1 MCGGHCGPDRLRQDM
16 HPLVSQQ
23 TQNIPTTKEKERK
36 NIKTI
41 FVTGRMYTLQTNTKC
56 SKEKEEA
63 LKTEE
68 VTFQRDFVKT

>member
-23 TQNIPTTKEKERK
+23 TQNIPTTKEKRE
-36 NIKTI
+36 TI
-41 FVTGRMYTLQTNTKC
+41 NMTGRMYTLICKQSLNVQKKKN
-56 SKEKEEA
+56 KEF
-63 LKTEE
+63 LSEE